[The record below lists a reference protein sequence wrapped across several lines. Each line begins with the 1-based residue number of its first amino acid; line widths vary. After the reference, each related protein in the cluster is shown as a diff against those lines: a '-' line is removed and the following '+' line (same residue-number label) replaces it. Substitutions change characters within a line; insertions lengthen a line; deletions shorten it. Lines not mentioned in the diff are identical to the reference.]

1 MLPAIAAAIYAAAAA
16 LPAATPGIAVALVGF
31 GIVATHDPTPEV
43 ITLKGTPEV
52 AAECIRHNA
61 AVRKTRL
68 TAITQPLYGTAT
80 YSIVLKRGG
89 VTGDPVMTAVVQEGA
104 GGSTVDLRPL
114 PGVDVA
120 ADVVLKMIAECR
132 TVAAQ

>member
-1 MLPAIAAAIYAAAAA
+1 MFPGVAAAIHAFAASLPAAAPFAVAAAA
-16 LPAATPGIAVALVGF
+16 GF
-31 GIVATHDPTPEV
+31 GVVATHVPEPDT
-43 ITLKGTPEV
+43 IALKGSPEL
-52 AAECIRHNA
+52 AAECMTRA
-61 AVRKTRL
+61 ADGKSAL
-68 TAITQPLYGTAT
+68 TAVSQPLYGAST
-80 YSIVLKRGG
+80 YSVVFKRGG